1 VTTEEN
7 QDSVKLH
14 RLLAEDWERDL
25 KEHPEMATR
34 VGVPGHN
41 HRWTDISLEAIRRR
55 KEQVHASLE
64 SLNAIDRS
72 RLNDADGLHHD
83 LYLQA
88 LEREIEGQRF
98 PGELLPVDQMSGV
111 QQDVPQLLAMMPKD
125 TVEACDDILSRLRGI
140 PPMVD
145 QTLVLLKEGVKIG
158 VTPPRITLQDVPEQ
172 VEALMVDDSPLLR
185 PLRGLPESLGE
196 DRREKIESEAAKIL
210 ETEIRPALSRL
221 HGYLVETYIPV
232 AREAIGWSALPDGA
246 DWYAHAVKV
255 HTTTDLT
262 PREIHELG
270 RAEVKRIREEMET
283 VIAGTGFPGS
293 FAAFL
298 NFLNSD
304 PRFYFDAGEKLVQG
318 YRDIA
323 KRADAGLVRLFGRL
337 PRLPYGVEPVPDFA
351 EKSMPTAYYQPG
363 SLEAGR
369 PGVFHA
375 NTYDLKTRPS
385 WEMEALTLHEAVP
398 GHHLQIALAQE
409 MQDVPAFRRFAFFTA
424 FVEGWGLYAE
434 SLGAEMGFY
443 TDPHSLFGRLTY
455 EMWRAIRLV
464 VDTGM
469 HALGWSRQQ
478 AIDCFGEHAGRTDHE
493 VLVEVD
499 RYIVWPGQALAYKVG
514 ELKIKELRARA
525 EAELGDRFDLR
536 AFHDRILAEGALPLG
551 ILHGR
556 LANWIEERKKSS

>member
-1 VTTEEN
+1 
-7 QDSVKLH
+7 
-14 RLLAEDWERDL
+14 
-25 KEHPEMATR
+25 MA
-34 VGVPGHN
+34 
-41 HRWTDISLEAIRRR
+41 
-55 KEQVHASLE
+55 
-64 SLNAIDRS
+64 
-72 RLNDADGLHHD
+72 
-83 LYLQA
+83 
-88 LEREIEGQRF
+88 
-98 PGELLPVDQMSGV
+98 
-111 QQDVPQLLAMMPKD
+111 
-125 TVEACDDILSRLRGI
+125 
-140 PPMVD
+140 
-145 QTLVLLKEGVKIG
+145 
-158 VTPPRITLQDVPEQ
+158 
-172 VEALMVDDSPLLR
+172 DDSPLLR
-185 PLRGLPESLGE
+185 PFQGLPESLDAG
-196 DRREKIESEAAKIL
+196 RREDIQAEAARIL
-210 ETEIRPALSRL
+210 EDEIRPALRRL
-221 HGYLVETYIPV
+221 HDYLVETYIPA
-232 AREAIGWSALPDGA
+232 AREAIGWNALPDGA

-262 PREIHELG
+262 PREIHDLG
-270 RAEVKRIREEMET
+270 QAEVKRIREEMEA
-283 VIAGTGFPGS
+283 VIAGTGFDGS
-293 FAAFL
+293 FAGFL
-298 NFLNSD
+298 AFLNSD
-304 PRFYFDAGEKLVQG
+304 PKFYFDTGEKLVQG

-375 NTYDLKTRPS
+375 NTYDLRTRPS

-434 SLGAEMGFY
+434 SLGREMGFY

-469 HALGWSRQQ
+469 HALDWSRQQ
-478 AIDCFGEHAGRTDHE
+478 AIAYFGEHAGRTDHE
-493 VLVEVD
+493 VVVEVD

-525 EAELGDRFDLR
+525 EAELGERFDLR
-536 AFHDRILAEGALPLG
+536 AFHDRILEEGALPLG
-551 ILHGR
+551 ILDGR
-556 LANWIEERKKSS
+556 LASWIEERKKSS